1 MDRWRAN
8 HWRMETT
15 MEEIEGEVEKGSEE
29 SKGRGVPNKEQQSKL
44 YRGQEEECHM
54 WLSQNLNLPGKM
66 TAIMAMLE
74 QMVETR

>member
-8 HWRMETT
+8 QWRMETT

-44 YRGQEEECHM
+44 YRGKEQEYHM
-54 WLSQNLNLPGKM
+54 WLSQNLNPEKM
-66 TAIMAMLE
+66 TAIMAMVE